1 MTLRNLP
8 ILQKMVLTV
17 LLMGVVATAIA
28 AIGWREL
35 GSLRD
40 VMQRVGFKEVAAR
53 EAMDLRMD
61 VIAIS
66 RMTYQLVLA
75 PEGVADFVTQADRR
89 MTEMKARFP
98 IIEAAA
104 DATELSQLEA
114 VKPVMDAYF
123 AKINTML
130 TVAAAQPFDPAA
142 LDAALAEALAAQL
155 AVTDTIKLYSAYSGE
170 QMGSMRAAAETSA
183 FNAMLTLAIS
193 AALGIIIGLAVSVLM
208 GRRTIVNPVR

>member
-40 VMQRVGFKEVAAR
+40 VMQRVGAKEVAAR

-104 DATELSQLEA
+104 NATELSQLAA

-123 AKINTML
+123 AKITAML

-142 LDAALAEALAAQL
+142 LDAALAESLAAQL
-155 AVTDTIKLYSAYSGE
+155 VVTDTL
-170 QMGSMRAAAETSA
+170 
-183 FNAMLTLAIS
+183 
-193 AALGIIIGLAVSVLM
+193 
-208 GRRTIVNPVR
+208 

>member
-1 MTLRNLP
+1 MNFRNIP
-8 ILQKMVLTV
+8 ILQKLVLTV

-40 VMQRVGFKEVAAR
+40 VMDRVGAKEVAAR

-66 RMTYQLVLA
+66 RMTYQLVLNPA
-75 PEGVADFVTQADRR
+75 GVADFVTQADRR
-89 MTEMKARFP
+89 MTEMKGRFP

-104 DATELSQLEA
+104 DETELGQLEA

-123 AKINTML
+123 GKINDML
-130 TVAAAQPFDPAA
+130 TVAAAQPFDQAA
-142 LDAALAEALAAQL
+142 LDAALAE
-155 AVTDTIKLYSAYSGE
+155 
-170 QMGSMRAAAETSA
+170 
-183 FNAMLTLAIS
+183 
-193 AALGIIIGLAVSVLM
+193 
-208 GRRTIVNPVR
+208 